1 MDGVGVLLVFV
12 IVGLAIYGTWS
23 KQGSGSGSGSTPPTT
38 TADQRVAAAK
48 KLRSQAL
55 DATIAA
61 HTRGEIDT
69 ATRDSQLGY
78 LSRLP
83 IDPNNPDRR

>member
-1 MDGVGVLLVFV
+1 MEPLGLVLLLV
-12 IVGLAIYGTWS
+12 IAGAAFYGWVN
-23 KQGSGSGSGSTPPTT
+23 GSGSESAKPPASTTN
-38 TADQRVAAAK
+38 ADQRVAAAK

-61 HTRGEIDT
+61 HARGEIDT

>member
-1 MDGVGVLLVFV
+1 MDGLGVLLIFV

-23 KQGSGSGSGSTPPTT
+23 SKGSGSGSTPPTT

-61 HTRGEIDT
+61 HGRGEIDT